1 MRTESKFM
9 PRWGPRASFG
19 GLKGGRNLNLE
30 SHGVSKYPGGES
42 KAGTTYAR
50 RQRLRH
56 DCDGGVN

>member
-42 KAGTTYAR
+42 KAGTTYPVA
-50 RQRLRH
+50 
-56 DCDGGVN
+56 GVYDMTATVA